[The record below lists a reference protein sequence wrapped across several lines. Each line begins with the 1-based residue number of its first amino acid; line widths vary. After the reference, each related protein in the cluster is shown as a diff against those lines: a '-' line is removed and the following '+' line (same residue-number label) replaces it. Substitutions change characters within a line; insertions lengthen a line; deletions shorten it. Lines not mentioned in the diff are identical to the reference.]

1 MRPRAPGRLPR
12 VCAPARGD
20 AADSGRGFWAVS
32 LRDGAVF
39 SACSE
44 PSCAALRVSPRL
56 HGAGVFLNVGIVS
69 SCRVGERSHIHSSSR
84 CGAAASVFLCIA
96 SDPGRPEL
104 PEGLPCESGHWRSS
118 PNPGQS
124 EWPRPPRR
132 GERTV
137 VCAGLWPGRPRL
149 LPAWRKSAA
158 ENYRTVHESLR
169 QMV

>member
-1 MRPRAPGRLPR
+1 MRPRGPGRLPR

-20 AADSGRGFWAVS
+20 AADLGRGFWAVS

-44 PSCAALRVSPRL
+44 PSCAALRVSP
-56 HGAGVFLNVGIVS
+56 G
-69 SCRVGERSHIHSSSR
+69 CTERGLPRWREVPYHSIHSSSR
-84 CGAAASVFLCIA
+84 CGAAAPVFLCNA
-96 SDPGRPEL
+96 SEPGRPED
-104 PEGLPCESGHWRSS
+104 PEYLPCESGHWRSS

-149 LPAWRKSAA
+149 LPAWWKSAA
-158 ENYRTVHESLR
+158 ENYRTVHESLT